1 MHLSS
6 TATTSSARSRLSK
19 AIHGNPK
26 RLGRGPRDGVCR
38 WTGMIQKEAPM
49 KQQVARLA
57 YLLKRSLWGGGSR
70 LDHPESH
77 RTPPRRDANLINHYV
92 PSGPSGPSAP
102 RGQ

>member
-1 MHLSS
+1 MHASS
-6 TATTSSARSRLSK
+6 TATTSSAHSRLSK
-19 AIHGNPK
+19 VIHGNPK
-26 RLGRGPRDGVCR
+26 GLGRGPRDGVCR

-77 RTPPRRDANLINHYV
+77 RTQPRRDANLINHYV
-92 PSGPSGPSAP
+92 PSGPSAP